1 MNTRRIPLLAG
12 LILAFG
18 TGVLMLNYLNSVR
31 AQTATA
37 TQPRKV
43 LIAVRDI
50 PARAPIT
57 AEMLGTANRLAS
69 EVDSDAFDD
78 PAKAVN
84 HLSLITI
91 PAGSTI
97 TASKVATFNAL
108 ALPRRLANGLRAV
121 SISIDRVKGVS
132 GLIQPGDRIDVIA
145 VPPRVS
151 NETPKATTIL
161 RGALVLAMGAEME
174 TARATPP
181 PEAPNNLTT
190 VTLAVTPQQADL
202 LALADV
208 NTTLR
213 LALRPPE
220 EPIRA
225 FPAEP
230 LQLGVTPQAPPPQ
243 SAPVVAQ
250 PHPGAPAQVAVARRA
265 EPPKNQFVVPVI
277 DGDRLVRSTGE
288 H

>member
-18 TGVLMLNYLNSVR
+18 TGLLMLNYLNSVR
-31 AQTATA
+31 AQSATT
-37 TQPRKV
+37 TQPRRV
-43 LIAVRDI
+43 VIAVRDI
-50 PARAPIT
+50 PARAPI
-57 AEMLGTANRLAS
+57 AADMLSTANRVAS
-69 EVDSDAFDD
+69 EVDSDALDD

-84 HLSLITI
+84 HVTLITI
-91 PAGSTI
+91 PAGSTV
-97 TASKVATFNAL
+97 TASKVTTFNAL

-132 GLIQPGDRIDVIA
+132 GLIQPGDRVDLIA
-145 VPPRVS
+145 IPPRVG

-174 TARATPP
+174 TARSTP
-181 PEAPNNLTT
+181 APDAQNNLTT

-202 LALADV
+202 VALADV

-230 LQLGVTPQAPPPQ
+230 LQLGTTPTVAAQSPPVVTPPQAVP
-243 SAPVVAQ
+243 
-250 PHPGAPAQVAVARRA
+250 PAQVAVARGMR
-265 EPPKNQFVVPVI
+265 PQKQPFSVPVI
-277 DGDRLVRSTGE
+277 DGDRFVKSTGE
-288 H
+288 RQ